1 MNGSQVFHSYL
12 LWSALGVT
20 CAATFLGLRI
30 LWGRFSEEGD
40 PGRLYSWHAPLL
52 AVASSVS
59 LLSNL
64 LSDTLLYSLV
74 FIFGTLTGLLSIL
87 EVSKNLS
94 NSFYNAIYGL
104 IGCAL
109 SVLAIVHWKWDT
121 WSAWTMLAA
130 VAISIVIHYSVSSLR
145 KRSHVRSIGSS
156 IMAGLGSLAVIDFM
170 KNPFGLTFVWE
181 SHPRWLLPVLTF
193 AFMLGV
199 IVIPDFVVGVSSSA
213 IVGFWC
219 SFELLSWFEFSNYGA
234 QQFQPRWHMTLSA
247 FVFCAGY
254 AVFAW
259 MRILFRRP

>member
-1 MNGSQVFHSYL
+1 
-12 LWSALGVT
+12 
-20 CAATFLGLRI
+20 
-30 LWGRFSEEGD
+30 
-40 PGRLYSWHAPLL
+40 
-52 AVASSVS
+52 
-59 LLSNL
+59 
-64 LSDTLLYSLV
+64 
-74 FIFGTLTGLLSIL
+74 
-87 EVSKNLS
+87 
-94 NSFYNAIYGL
+94 
-104 IGCAL
+104 
-109 SVLAIVHWKWDT
+109 
-121 WSAWTMLAA
+121 MLAA

-145 KRSHVRSIGSS
+145 KRSHVRSVGSS